1 MPYSTTLG
9 TLKIGKEPITIE
21 LIEESDALPLV
32 RVTWPRGGLST
43 NARKFPEIAASL
55 TRLFSSASIE
65 LARIKSGD
73 RLDHPPSP

>member
-21 LIEESDALPLV
+21 LTAEPDQSPLV
-32 RVTWPRGGLST
+32 RVTWPSRGLAISP
-43 NARKFPEIAASL
+43 RKFPDVAAAL

-65 LARIKSGD
+65 LARARG
-73 RLDHPPSP
+73 RGL